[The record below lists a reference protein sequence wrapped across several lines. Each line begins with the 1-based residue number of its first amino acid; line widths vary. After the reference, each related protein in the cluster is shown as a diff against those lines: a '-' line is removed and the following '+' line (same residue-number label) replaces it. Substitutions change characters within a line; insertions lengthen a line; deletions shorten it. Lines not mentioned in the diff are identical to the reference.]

1 MKENIENFNSKKIF
15 VRFIPEDEEK
25 LNKIIK
31 DIQHFGGISKKVTE
45 KLFINNL
52 DSLIINH
59 NKKYNKILKSWIN
72 PDNIIEAE
80 LLYRLTRDGDTFSKF
95 HELCDDKGSTL
106 TIFNVNDENIG
117 GIYTP
122 LSWNPS
128 KEEKYDRETFMF
140 NLSKGTKYKNIHK
153 KISIFCT
160 KSSGPWTYD
169 FGFNK
174 SMNKIEHRGINIDN
188 SYEKGSEIL
197 PNNSNEIKFFD
208 AKEVEIYKISL
219 INDD

>member
-1 MKENIENFNSKKIF
+1 
-15 VRFIPEDEEK
+15 
-25 LNKIIK
+25 
-31 DIQHFGGISKKVTE
+31 
-45 KLFINNL
+45 
-52 DSLIINH
+52 
-59 NKKYNKILKSWIN
+59 
-72 PDNIIEAE
+72 
-80 LLYRLTRDGDTFSKF
+80 
-95 HELCDDKGSTL
+95 
-106 TIFNVNDENIG
+106 
-117 GIYTP
+117 
-122 LSWNPS
+122 
-128 KEEKYDRETFMF
+128 MF